1 MQACCNHLLSISHVG
16 FSDVSASLL
25 QLDLPTGEGMQQC
38 FDRLG
43 PVDAV
48 INCAAISSPAAC
60 EQELDTAR

>member
-1 MQACCNHLLSISHVG
+1 MRFAN
-16 FSDVSASLL
+16 VSASVL